1 MLRLS
6 EVMNLTDENRTYLVV
21 DDEKKL
27 LCDLTI
33 IERDTYRNY
42 VVTSI
47 VSANE
52 FVVLKLQQNK
62 PPTADV
68 GAGWVKEYKEQNGH
82 EPSFF

>member
-1 MLRLS
+1 
-6 EVMNLTDENRTYLVV
+6 MNLTDEKRTYLVV

-27 LCDLTI
+27 LCDLTMT
-33 IERDTYRNY
+33 ERNTYRNY

-52 FVVLKLQQNK
+52 FVVLKLQQNTPSK
-62 PPTADV
+62 ADV
-68 GAGWVKEYKEQNGH
+68 NTEWAKEYKQQNGH

>member
-6 EVMNLTDENRTYLVV
+6 EVMNLTDENRTYLLVG
-21 DDEKKL
+21 DEKKL
-27 LCDLTI
+27 LCDLTMT
-33 IERDTYRNY
+33 ERDTYRNY

-52 FVVLKLQQNK
+52 FVVLKLQQNTQ
-62 PPTADV
+62 PEADV
-68 GAGWVKEYKEQNGH
+68 NTEWAKEYKEQNGH